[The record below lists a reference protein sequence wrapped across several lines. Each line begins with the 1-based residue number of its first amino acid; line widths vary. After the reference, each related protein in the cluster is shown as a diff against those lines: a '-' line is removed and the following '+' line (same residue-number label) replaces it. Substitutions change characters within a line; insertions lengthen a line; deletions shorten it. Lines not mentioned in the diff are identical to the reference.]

1 MLKYLKRFNILG
13 NIINFFAFI
22 LFLIALYFLFTR
34 GVLHFLGLLIFSLVL
49 LTPRIIY
56 SKINSENQIFH
67 PETLTR
73 VEVLVTSAI
82 IINVLG
88 YLWLFDKG
96 FYYFI
101 EYDTFVHFVAPICIT
116 LTLTILLLIYYN
128 FKNKK
133 VNKTK
138 FVLNLAIITAI
149 YTLFWEIFEYLMD
162 IIFHV
167 GLFGQEGQPLDTFY
181 DVTADLLSIP
191 VVSVIIYKYF
201 DYLTPRFSK
210 IKNFVKIYKDD
221 FKRFKDKIS

>member
-1 MLKYLKRFNILG
+1 MFNYLKRFNLLG
-13 NIINFFAFI
+13 NIINLLAFI
-22 LFLIALYFLFTR
+22 IFLIALYFLFTR
-34 GVLHFLGLLIFSLVL
+34 GVLYFLGLLIFSFVL

-56 SKINSENQIFH
+56 SKINNENRILH
-67 PETLTR
+67 PKTLTR

-82 IINVLG
+82 ILNALG

-101 EYDTFVHFVAPICIT
+101 EYDTFVHFVAPICLT
-116 LTLTILLLIYYN
+116 LTLAIILLIYYN

-133 VNKTK
+133 VNKIK
-138 FVLNLAIITAI
+138 FVLSLAVITAV
-149 YTLFWEIFEYLMD
+149 YTLFWEVFEYLMD
-162 IIFHV
+162 IISHV

-210 IKNFVKIYKDD
+210 IKNFVKIHKDD